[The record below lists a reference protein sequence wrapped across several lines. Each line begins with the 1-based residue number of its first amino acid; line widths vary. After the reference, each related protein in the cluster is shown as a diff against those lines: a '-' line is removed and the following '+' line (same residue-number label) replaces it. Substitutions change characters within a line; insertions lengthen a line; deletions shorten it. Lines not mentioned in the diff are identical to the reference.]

1 MATKSSPSRRAPRQ
15 PRRSSPKAPGISS
28 PSSPSPVVAR
38 LPVEAASPDLRA
50 WLKARREDLKARYFK
65 RPDPHHTL
73 AAQAA
78 LVDQVLQQLWAR
90 HVHDPEVAL
99 VAVGGY
105 GRGALFPHSDVD
117 VLVLLPD
124 GKKADAAIEDFIHTL
139 WDIGIEPGHSVRTVS
154 ECVEEAGKDV
164 TVDTSL
170 IESRLVAGNPA
181 LLAGLEE
188 RLRERRDVREFFDAK
203 FREQK
208 RRHERFQ
215 EAAYNL
221 EPNIKESPGGL
232 RDLQMVLWLARAA
245 GLGVSWKALAEA
257 GIITPA
263 EATAIAVNERV
274 LQDLRIRLHYL
285 AGRREDRLVFDHQI
299 EIARQLKLQGRKGME
314 PSDLLM
320 RRYYLAAKAI
330 WRFNQILLSNLFD
343 RVTPESERKVYRL
356 DDDFQVVNV
365 NLELV
370 DEKLFEERP
379 GMILEAFRR
388 LQDHR
393 DIVGLGPT
401 TLRALSRALPKIG
414 RQFREDPE
422 NRRRFME
429 IMRAERLTW
438 TLRRMSRYGVLG
450 RYLPAFGR
458 IVGQMQHDLFHVYTV
473 DEHILMVIRNLRR
486 FRIPRFDHEY
496 PFLSQLMQEFDHP
509 EVLYLAALFH
519 DIAKGRGG
527 DHSHLGKKDAAS
539 FARAHGLA
547 KADGELIAWLVEQH
561 LVMSSTAQKQ
571 DLTDPEVISGFA
583 TLVRDERTL
592 TALYILTVADIRGT
606 SPTVWNAWKGKLLE
620 DLFRRT
626 RKLLRGESDYA
637 ASWIAAKK
645 EDALKTFRQY
655 VPQPGKH
662 EALWR
667 HLDDQYFQRFEA
679 NEIAWH
685 TRTLWNR
692 LAPEKPL
699 VRARLSPVGEGLQ
712 VLVHSPD
719 QPGLFAR
726 ITSFFERMQF
736 DVAAAKI
743 YTTQNGY
750 ALDSFQVLSK
760 ARAAEHYRDLIQK
773 IEAGL
778 TERIAA
784 EKPADAPAPG
794 RVSRWVKHFPI
805 EARVAIAPDRRAGRW
820 LVTVSGADR
829 PGLLSALARVL
840 LRHDLNLVDARIT
853 TLGVRAEDAFVVDGA
868 ALQDAASRDAI
879 AAELRSTVVA

>member
-1 MATKSSPSRRAPRQ
+1 MSLQAVSPPPTAS
-15 PRRSSPKAPGISS
+15 
-28 PSSPSPVVAR
+28 
-38 LPVEAASPDLRA
+38 LAAELRA
-50 WLKARREDLKARYFK
+50 QLKAGREQLRTRYFA
-65 RPDPHHTL
+65 RPDPARTL
-73 AAQAA
+73 VEQAR
-78 LVDQVLQQLWAR
+78 LVDNVLQRLWAAA
-90 HVHDPEVAL
+90 DLDAGTAL

-124 GKKADAAIEDFIHTL
+124 GERDDRGVERFIHAL
-139 WDIGIEPGHSVRTVS
+139 WDVGLDVGHSVRS
-154 ECVEEAGKDV
+154 IAQCVEEAQKDV

-170 IESRLVAGNPA
+170 LESRLVAGSMP
-181 LLAGLEE
+181 LLLELDA
-188 RLRERRDVREFFDAK
+188 RLREARDTRAFFDAK

-208 RRHERFQ
+208 RRHERFM

-232 RDLQMVLWLARAA
+232 RDMQMVLWLGRAA
-245 GLGVSWKALAEA
+245 GLGSSWQALADSQM
-257 GIITPA
+257 ITPA
-263 EATAIAVNERV
+263 EAADIAVNERV

-285 AGRREDRLVFDHQI
+285 ANRREDRLVFDHQI
-299 EIARQLKLQGRKGME
+299 QIAQQLNLKAKAGMA

-330 WRFNQILLSNLFD
+330 WRFNQILLANLFD
-343 RVTPESERKVYRL
+343 RVTPASERSIRNL
-356 DDDFQVVNV
+356 DADFQAVNV
-365 NLELV
+365 NLEIR
-370 DEKLFEERP
+370 DESLFERRP
-379 GMILEAFRR
+379 GMILEAFLR
-388 LQDHR
+388 LQEHR
-393 DIVGLGPT
+393 DVVGFGPT
-401 TLRALSRALPKIG
+401 TLRALSRALPRIG
-414 RQFREDPE
+414 RNFRDVPE
-422 NRRRFME
+422 NRRRFMD
-429 IMRAERLTW
+429 IMRGERLTW

-496 PFLSQLMQEFDHP
+496 PFLSKLMQEFDHP

-527 DHSHLGKKDAAS
+527 DHSHLGAADATR
-539 FARAHGLA
+539 FCRAHGMA
-547 KADGELIAWLVEQH
+547 KADAELVAWLVENH
-561 LVMSSTAQKQ
+561 LVMSATAQKQ
-571 DLTDPEVISGFA
+571 DLGDPDVISGFA

-620 DLFRRT
+620 DLFRYT
-626 RKLLRGESDYA
+626 RRVLRGETDYA

-645 EDALKTFRQY
+645 DDALRIFTQY
-655 VPQPGKH
+655 VPEPGKH
-662 EALWR
+662 QSLWR
-667 HLDDQYFQRFEA
+667 NLDENYFQRFEA

-692 LAPEKPL
+692 VTPEKPI

-712 VLVHSPD
+712 VLVYAPD

-726 ITSFFERMQF
+726 ITGFFERMQF

-743 YTTQNGY
+743 YTTQHGW
-750 ALDSFQVLSK
+750 ALDSFQVLS
-760 ARAAEHYRDLIQK
+760 RTRGGEHYRDLIQK

-778 TERIAA
+778 QERIAA
-784 EKPADAPAPG
+784 QAVESPTSG

-805 EARVAIAPDRRAGRW
+805 EPQVQIVPDRRPGRW
-820 LVTVSGADR
+820 MVTLSCADR
-829 PGLLSALARVL
+829 PGLLSSVARVL
-840 LRHDLNLVDARIT
+840 LKHELNLVDARVN
-853 TLGVRAEDAFVVDGA
+853 TLGARAEDAFVVNGA
-868 ALQDAASRDAI
+868 AVEDPVRREAVAVELQQTGAA
-879 AAELRSTVVA
+879 

>member
-1 MATKSSPSRRAPRQ
+1 MSRPVLSPTAPRATAGD
-15 PRRSSPKAPGISS
+15 SA
-28 PSSPSPVVAR
+28 
-38 LPVEAASPDLRA
+38 ETRA
-50 WLKARREDLKARYFK
+50 WIKARRDDLKARYFI
-65 RPDPHHTL
+65 RPDPHRTL
-73 AAQAA
+73 VA
-78 LVDQVLQQLWAR
+78 LATSVDQLLQRLWAQS
-90 HVHDPEVAL
+90 VDDSGIAL

-105 GRGALFPHSDVD
+105 GRGALFPNSDVD
-117 VLVLLPD
+117 VLVLMPD
-124 GKKADAAIEDFIHTL
+124 GRVPDASIERFIGML
-139 WDIGIEPGHSVRTVS
+139 WDSGLEPGHSVRTLA
-154 ECVEEAGKDV
+154 ECEEEAAKDV

-170 IESRLVAGNPA
+170 LEARLVAGDA
-181 LLAGLEE
+181 KLLGQLNR
-188 RLRERRDVREFFDAK
+188 RLRKRRDVREFFEAK

-245 GLGVSWKALAEA
+245 GLGTTWKELAAEGLITTREA
-257 GIITPA
+257 A
-263 EATAIAVNERV
+263 AIASEERV

-299 EIARQLKLQGRKGME
+299 EIARQLKLKGKAGMA

-330 WRFNQILLSNLFD
+330 WRFNQILLANLFD
-343 RVTPESERKVYRL
+343 RITPASARRVRAL
-356 DDDFQVVNV
+356 DEDFQVVNV
-365 NLELV
+365 NLDLR
-370 DEKLFEERP
+370 DEQLFEKKP

-393 DIVGLGPT
+393 EIEGLGPT
-401 TLRALSRALPKIG
+401 TLRALSRALPRIN
-414 RQFREDPE
+414 RVFREDPE

-429 IMRAERLTW
+429 IMRSDRLTW

-486 FRIPRFDHEY
+486 FAIPRFDHEY
-496 PFLSQLMQEFDHP
+496 PFLSRLMQEFDRV
-509 EVLYLAALFH
+509 EVMYLAALFH

-527 DHSHLGKKDAAS
+527 DHSHLGARDAER
-539 FARAHGLA
+539 FGRTHGLN
-547 KADGELIAWLVEQH
+547 KTDADLIAWLVEHH

-606 SPTVWNAWKGKLLE
+606 SPAVWNAWKGKLLE
-620 DLFRRT
+620 DLFRAT
-626 RKLLRGESDYA
+626 RRVLRGETDYA
-637 ASWIAAKK
+637 ASWVNAKK
-645 EDALKTFRQY
+645 EEALKTFRQY
-655 VPQPGKH
+655 VPEPGKH
-662 EALWR
+662 EGLWK
-667 HLDDQYFQRFEA
+667 HLDDNYFQRFEA

-685 TRTLWNR
+685 TRTLWSR
-692 LAPEKPL
+692 VTPEKPI

-712 VLVHSPD
+712 VLVYAPD

-726 ITSFFERMQF
+726 ITGFFERMQF

-743 YTTQNGY
+743 YTTQHGF
-750 ALDSFQVLSK
+750 ALDTFQVLTRTRSG
-760 ARAAEHYRDLIQK
+760 EHYRDLIRA
-773 IEAGL
+773 IDSELAVHIAP
-778 TERIAA
+778 ERPYVFPAA
-784 EKPADAPAPG
+784 G

-805 EARVAIAPDRRAGRW
+805 EPAVALVTDRRAGHW
-820 LVTVSGADR
+820 LLTVSCADR
-829 PGLLSALARVL
+829 PGLLSSISRVL
-840 LRHDLNLVDARIT
+840 LQHSLNLIDARIT
-853 TLGVRAEDAFVVDGA
+853 TLGARAEDAFVVNGA
-868 ALQDAASRDAI
+868 ALESAESRGAI
-879 AAELRSTVVA
+879 AAQLRVAVAL